1 MPIGIL
7 GDTIRPKDT
16 CPIRPQTLPENTK
29 TTTTPD
35 RAMDNDPGS
44 PTTARALDDYLLA
57 RSTLARLVADTPRVP
72 ERDPDDHTDEDRA
85 VLRARLKN
93 MAADALAHLDAMHQD
108 AARCMQVLAKTVQ
121 QLEKDD
127 RTLHFAL
134 PLVDESLG
142 LLDTSRARLGQAL
155 RTMATAE
162 AHIHCPGEF
171 AVGL

>member
-1 MPIGIL
+1 MDIL
-7 GDTIRPKDT
+7 PGPSTAGCAPPDISAQP
-16 CPIRPQTLPENTK
+16 PQAHIQR
-29 TTTTPD
+29 D
-35 RAMDNDPGS
+35 A
-44 PTTARALDDYLLA
+44 YLRA

-93 MAADALAHLDAMHQD
+93 MAADALAHLDAMHED
-108 AARCMQVLAKTVQ
+108 ATRCMQVLAKTVQ
-121 QLEKDD
+121 QLDEDD

-162 AHIHCPGEF
+162 AHIHRPDEF
-171 AVGL
+171 AVAF

>member
-1 MPIGIL
+1 
-7 GDTIRPKDT
+7 
-16 CPIRPQTLPENTK
+16 
-29 TTTTPD
+29 
-35 RAMDNDPGS
+35 MDNDPGS
-44 PTTARALDDYLLA
+44 PTPARALDAYLRA
-57 RSTLARLVADTPRVP
+57 RSTLAPLVADTPRVP

-93 MAADALAHLDAMHQD
+93 MAADALAHLDAMHED
-108 AARCMQVLAKTVQ
+108 ATRCMQVLAKTVQ
-121 QLEKDD
+121 QLEEDD

-162 AHIHCPGEF
+162 AHIHRPDEF
-171 AVGL
+171 AVAF